1 MKEKSIN
8 REVIGLLALSIITY
22 LLYVIFAQLF
32 KHFIEKIAFIEGL
45 SYYIAV
51 AVTLLIIF
59 LLIPK
64 KKLKQLGISKS
75 NNKENMMHI
84 VLLLLIGGFNI
95 IVLFQ
100 QGITENILYAFV
112 RGLYAG
118 IVEELILRGYIFS
131 AFEIKFDEYKAIIF
145 SSIVFGLLHLTNLTH
160 NPVMIV
166 LLQVIYTTMFGI
178 GFSILRVRTKSLLMP
193 ILIHSFINVTCHL
206 AADISSNITII
217 DLCCTFCC
225 TFYCLILGICFLYHY
240 RKNVCSA

>member
-1 MKEKSIN
+1 MKEKSTNKEI
-8 REVIGLLALSIITY
+8 IGLLALSIITL
-22 LLYVIFAQLF
+22 LLYEIFVQLF

-75 NNKENMMHI
+75 NNEENIMHI

-95 IVLFQ
+95 IGLFQ
-100 QGITENILYAFV
+100 QGIAENILNAFV
-112 RGLYAG
+112 RALYVG
-118 IVEELILRGYIFS
+118 IVEELIFRGYIFS
-131 AFEIKFDEYKAIIF
+131 AFEIKFDKYKAIIF
-145 SSIVFGLLHLTNLTH
+145 SSIVFGLFHLINLTH
-160 NPVMIV
+160 NPVMTV

-193 ILIHSFINVTCHL
+193 ILIHSFIDVTCFL
-206 AADISSNITII
+206 SADVSSNITII
-217 DLCCTFCC
+217 DLCC

-240 RKNVCSA
+240 RKKCV

>member
-8 REVIGLLALSIITY
+8 KEIIGLLALSIITL
-22 LLYVIFAQLF
+22 LLYLIFVQLF

-51 AVTLLIIF
+51 AVTLLIII

-95 IVLFQ
+95 IGLLQ
-100 QGITENILYAFV
+100 QGIAENILYAFV
-112 RGLYAG
+112 RALYVG
-118 IVEELILRGYIFS
+118 IVEELIFRGYIFS
-131 AFEIKFDEYKAIIF
+131 AFEIKFDEYKAVIF
-145 SSIVFGLLHLTNLTH
+145 SSIVFGLFHLINLTH
-160 NPVMIV
+160 NPVMTV

-193 ILIHSFINVTCHL
+193 ILIHSFIDVTCYL
-206 AADISSNITII
+206 SADISSNITII
-217 DLCCTFCC
+217 DLCC

-240 RKNVCSA
+240 RKNVCSS

>member
-8 REVIGLLALSIITY
+8 REIIGLLALSIITL
-22 LLYVIFAQLF
+22 LLYEIFVPLF

-95 IVLFQ
+95 IGLFQ
-100 QGITENILYAFV
+100 KGIAENILYAFV
-112 RGLYAG
+112 RALYVG
-118 IVEELILRGYIFS
+118 IVEELIVRGYIFS

-145 SSIVFGLLHLTNLTH
+145 SSIVFGLFHLINLTQ
-160 NPVMIV
+160 NPVMTV

-193 ILIHSFINVTCHL
+193 ILIHSFIDVTCYL
-206 AADISSNITII
+206 SADVSSDITINV
-217 DLCCTFCC
+217 LCC

-240 RKNVCSA
+240 RKNVCSS